1 MKISRRGFLWGGA
14 AAVAGASLPWFDQ
27 IAHTQGREGKNLIVV
42 FAQGGWDATAHL
54 DPKLGLDTVD
64 SAPGDL
70 KVYRDLSVL
79 THTDRPAV
87 LDFYRSYAEM
97 SCIARGIEV
106 RSIAHEECTK
116 RIFTGTNNAANP
128 DLGAVVGN
136 RRGSDRAVPYMV
148 LGNTAYPG
156 PFAGTTGRTGIS
168 GQLVTL
174 LDPDN
179 AYPDA
184 RGRRRKPFVPTEPER
199 DLIESFIADRGA
211 RDMAARGHGK
221 SGARLRDYLEARPRA
236 IELEKLAAGFGERTF
251 QLELDSQMDLAVRF
265 LKEGMSKAVLVE
277 DDAEWDTHN
286 DNHEQQ
292 ARNLQHLYAA
302 LHGLGDK
309 LDAEGLLENTLVVV
323 LSEMSRT
330 PKLNENRGKDHW
342 PVTSALLFGAGVKG
356 GAAVGATNE
365 LAESVPVDMATGKP
379 DEDGKTVSSANF
391 VAGVLSAME
400 IDPEPLLPGIEPL
413 GGMFS

>member
-14 AAVAGASLPWFDQ
+14 AAAAGTCLPWFDQ
-27 IAHTQGREGKNLIVV
+27 IAAAQGREGKNLIVV
-42 FAQGGWDATAHL
+42 FAAGGWDATAHL
-54 DPKLGLDTVD
+54 DPKLDLETVD

-87 LDFYRSYAEM
+87 LDFYRSYAEI

-116 RIFTGTNNAANP
+116 RIFTGTNSASNP

-136 RRGSDRAVPYMV
+136 RAGSERAVPYMV

-174 LDPDN
+174 LDPAG
-179 AYPDA
+179 AYPDPN
-184 RGRRRKPFVPTEPER
+184 GRPRSPFVPDDAER
-199 DLIESFIADRGA
+199 NLIEAYIADRGE
-211 RDMAARGHGK
+211 RDLAARGHGA
-221 SGARLRDYLEARPRA
+221 SGQRLRDYLSARPRA

-251 QLELDSQMDLAVRF
+251 QLELGAQMDLAVRF
-265 LKEGMSKAVLVE
+265 LKEGMSKAILVE

-292 ARNLQHLYAA
+292 ARNLQHLYSA
-302 LHGLGDK
+302 LSGLARRLEEERM
-309 LDAEGLLENTLVVV
+309 LDNTVVV
-323 LSEMSRT
+323 VISEMSRT

-365 LAESVPVDMATGKP
+365 LAESVPVNMPDGKP
-379 DEDGKTVSSANF
+379 NENGKPVSSANF
-391 VAGVLSAME
+391 VAGVLSALD
-400 IDPEPLLPGIEPL
+400 IDASDLLPGVEPL
-413 GGMFS
+413 GGMFA